1 MADIG
6 TLNPEQMLQQQQI
19 LRQQKMAE
27 MLMQQGMQQPQGQM
41 VSGRYVAPS
50 IFQNIAGLANTYMG
64 QRGIERAEQ
73 AQLDLA
79 KRLRADETSAMADF
93 FQQRKGTEGVEGG
106 IYGPDNK
113 LTMQTTP
120 DMIGPQ
126 GELTSQYRRVAP
138 VAAIPPNPLGAYAN
152 LMANP
157 KASPRL
163 QNMAFNKMIA
173 DPEGFTLAE
182 GATRVERQPDGSLK
196 VVASG
201 GQKPRAPLQ
210 IDTGTAIE
218 LRDPNNPTVVLQRI
232 PKSQM
237 PVAGQVVE
245 TVNGPMVVNTRTN
258 EAFPIMAGGKPLEPK
273 LSSEQSKDI
282 TAINQQRA
290 TIDGAIADVQKNKSA
305 FSFGRGVAQN
315 LPYGE
320 SISGRFEKPEDTQ
333 ARAYVFNNV
342 SAVIKERAGT
352 AQSAQELT
360 RLNSFLPATTD
371 NAKQIVAKLEG
382 FKQYLNDLEK
392 GTRQPTSKPSASNAP
407 TANAPAKPA
416 TPKVF
421 SNQADLDKAIKEKKV
436 EKGDKVTVN
445 GVTGTIQ

>member
-41 VSGRYVAPS
+41 ISGRYVAPS

-64 QRGIERAEQ
+64 QRGIEKANQ
-73 AQLDLA
+73 AQIDLA
-79 KRLRADETSAMADF
+79 KAIRQGETEALADF
-93 FQQRKGTEGVEGG
+93 MSTKQGRPAEMFPAQAGPMPDGG
-106 IYGPDNK
+106 NIPI
-113 LTMQTTP
+113 Q
-120 DMIGPQ
+120 
-126 GELTSQYRRVAP
+126 ESR
-138 VAAIPPNPLGAYAN
+138 AAIAPNPQAAYAN
-152 LMANP
+152 LARDP
-157 KASPRL
+157 RASARL
-163 QNMAFNKMIA
+163 QNIGLNKMFA
-173 DPEGFTLAE
+173 EPESYTLAE
-182 GATRVERQPDGSLK
+182 GAKRFMTMPDGTVK
-196 VVASG
+196 EVAAG
-201 GQKPRAPLQ
+201 VQKPRAPLQ

-245 TVNGPMVVNTRTN
+245 TVNGPMLVNTRTA
-258 EAFPIMAGGKPLEPK
+258 EASPIMAGGKPLEPK

-290 TIDGAIADVQKNKSA
+290 TIDGAIVDVQKNKSA

-320 SISGRFEKPEDTQ
+320 SIAGRFEKPEDTQ

-392 GTRQPTSKPSASNAP
+392 GTRVSPSKKPDAPKSNSFASE
-407 TANAPAKPA
+407 
-416 TPKVF
+416 
-421 SNQADLDKAIKEKKV
+421 ADVQKAITSGTLK
-436 EKGDKVTVN
+436 KGDKVTVN